1 MQTTQETA
9 FIHRCICDTL
19 SGVRDGLSRFSG
31 ESRAAVIYCLD
42 PGDHLF
48 ILDPQDLLRGYEPK
62 IKEIYLDNNAW
73 RCNGEFIF
81 DRNTFSHID
90 PVPNLQLDGRISFGG
105 TSGSVFY
112 QMWFTEH
119 HPDICAIGPTQRWL
133 EHAVLRFSHDI
144 ADDRLLYTGISG
156 GFLREYATHAVHD
169 YIVDIAN
176 LRLGLDTR
184 IEIYHVLD
192 SVLGIS
198 KTHEEGAR
206 PHGRIL
212 FVEPRF
218 LDRISFLARFKNDE
232 RPKINHFKHV
242 RKLLQAVEHS
252 NRKLISDGMN
262 ILGIAEDDLPVFHL
276 TADFQGKIGFL
287 EISDEKICSFVDG
300 SYTSNTHRAKLFEV
314 EEALLDYDLDTT
326 ARNSLFQIIASLVH
340 NAQNKMFGCTLVID
354 LAAEP
359 TLISGQTIKHPLNL
373 HQKNHLDLACALSKV
388 DGALHLGADL
398 QLHAFACLLDGHS
411 IVGEDRARGARYNS
425 ALRFSTEH
433 PKTIIVVVSADR
445 PVSIIHE
452 GKQILYNSRSH
463 TSSRCAIRPKTLE
476 QWLSSSQ

>member
-1 MQTTQETA
+1 MQTPQETA
-9 FIHRCICDTL
+9 FIHRCIFDTL

-31 ESRAAVIYCLD
+31 ESRAAVIYCLAPED
-42 PGDHLF
+42 SLF

-62 IKEIYLDNNAW
+62 IGEIFQDSSAW
-73 RCNGEFIF
+73 RNGGEFVF
-81 DRNTFSHID
+81 NRNTFSHID
-90 PVPNLQLDGRISFGG
+90 PVPNLQLDGRISHGG

-119 HPDICAIGPTQRWL
+119 HPDICSIGPTQRWL

-198 KTHEEGAR
+198 KTHEEGVR
-206 PHGRIL
+206 PHGKIL

-218 LDRISFLARFKNDE
+218 LNSISFLARFKNDE

-242 RKLLQAVEHS
+242 RKLLQAVEYS
-252 NRKLISDGMN
+252 NRQLISDGMN
-262 ILGIAEDDLPVFHL
+262 ILGITEDALPAFHL
-276 TADFQGKIGFL
+276 KADFQGKIGFL
-287 EISDEKICSFVDG
+287 EINNEKICSFIDG

-314 EEALLDYDLDTT
+314 EESLLDYDLDTAT
-326 ARNSLFQIIASLVH
+326 RNSLFQIISSLVH
-340 NAQNKMFGCTLVID
+340 NAQNKMFGCALVID

-359 TLISGQTIKHPLNL
+359 ALISGQTINPPLDL
-373 HQKNHLDLACALSKV
+373 RQPSHLDLACALAKV

-411 IVGEDRARGARYNS
+411 IAGEDRARGARYNS
-425 ALRFSTEH
+425 ALRFSAEH

-445 PVSIIHE
+445 PVSVIQQ
-452 GKQILYNSRSH
+452 GKQIQYNSGSH
-463 TSSRCAIRPKTLE
+463 LSSRCTIRPKTLE
-476 QWLSSSQ
+476 QWLDSSI